1 MIATNYTTLRD
12 RMKSYFD
19 QVTDES
25 EPLVVTRKGGAN
37 VIVISEE
44 TYNNMQENL
53 YLMGDHTNR
62 EWLLESKRQLEEGA
76 SHEHGLL
83 E

>member
-25 EPLVVTRKGGAN
+25 ETLVVTRKGGAN
-37 VIVISEE
+37 VIVISDL
-44 TYNNMQENL
+44 NS
-53 YLMGDHTNR
+53 H
-62 EWLLESKRQLEEGA
+62 SKRNTTEWKTSYGVR
-76 SHEHGLL
+76 
-83 E
+83 